1 MENRRKSLKAKACLI
16 VRYSGQASELV
27 KNISIK
33 GLKME
38 KTYKDFEEFLIDFH
52 ADQYVGLDDEMPD
65 DFNKFLEEMDIED
78 WIRLGTLYGQQKGI
92 EESREFIQR
101 IEGMYKTL

>member
-16 VRYSGQASELV
+16 VRYSGQGLELV
-27 KNISIK
+27 KNTLTK
-33 GLKME
+33 WLKME
-38 KTYKDFEEFLIDFH
+38 KTYKDFEDFLIDFH

-78 WIRLGTLYGQQKGI
+78 WLKLGTIYGQQKGI

-101 IEGMYKTL
+101 MEGMYKTL